1 MLVVEWKVG
10 FVPPLQVQKF
20 GSEASGEE
28 LFRFITDIIQVE
40 VKQWH
45 GNGQVDARVTF
56 LFDKAKDRSEDAAMV
71 VNVEKVR
78 TFFSFSFISL
88 SFVFLIPSCLP
99 VRLNCGNIHDES
111 EVRFFVLLVY
121 NIIAFHY

>member
-1 MLVVEWKVG
+1 
-10 FVPPLQVQKF
+10 
-20 GSEASGEE
+20 
-28 LFRFITDIIQVE
+28 
-40 VKQWH
+40 
-45 GNGQVDARVTF
+45 
-56 LFDKAKDRSEDAAMV
+56 MV